1 MLPDT
6 EILTSIVSR
15 VLRIDDVTLG
25 TPPKSFIVR
34 YRGQL
39 YGDSAAAYDQLADA
53 LRSYEITPLFRLEDG
68 RHVVLLMQG
77 VVKPRPA
84 NLRANLL
91 WMALTVVS
99 VFMAGAWYVYDGPAL
114 TSFTDF
120 YRVAIERIF
129 SGWPYAV
136 SLLAILFAHE
146 FGHYL
151 VGRYH
156 GAEVSFP
163 YFLPLPFPGSFGTL
177 GAFIQMKSIPKN
189 RRHLLDIGI
198 AGPLAGLIVA
208 VPILLY
214 GLHLSSVDRIP
225 MVIPQDQGMTLEGNS
240 ILYLALKYIAK
251 GELLPQPASYG
262 GLHPALYWLRYIFT
276 SLPLPRGGIDVMLH
290 PVAWAGWAGLLVTA
304 LNLIPAGQLDGGHL
318 MYVLRGRRAIKLVPF
333 ILGALFLL
341 GFIWTGWWLWA
352 FLIFIFG
359 RFYAEPL
366 DLITPLDPRRKA
378 LAILGVIIFILVFTP
393 VPMVLVSGG

>member
-1 MLPDT
+1 MLPETD
-6 EILTSIVSR
+6 ILTSIVSR
-15 VLRIDDVTLG
+15 VLRIEDTTLG
-25 TPPKSFIVR
+25 NPPKSYIVR

-39 YGDSAAAYDQLADA
+39 YGDSAAAYDQLAEA
-53 LRSYEITPLFRLEDG
+53 LRSYEITPLFRLEEG

-77 VVKPRPA
+77 IASSRRA
-84 NLRANLL
+84 NLRVNLL
-91 WMALTVVS
+91 FMALTVIS
-99 VFMAGAWYVYDGPAL
+99 VFMAGVWYDYKGPEFTGFVDVYR
-114 TSFTDF
+114 
-120 YRVAIERIF
+120 YAIVHIL

-156 GAEVSFP
+156 GENVSLP
-163 YFLPLPFPGSFGTL
+163 YFLPLPFPGGFGTL

-225 MVIPQDQGMTLEGNS
+225 LSIPKDEGLTLEGNS
-240 ILYLALKYIAK
+240 ILYVALKYIAK
-251 GELLPQPASYG
+251 GELLPQPASYE
-262 GLHPALYWLRYIFT
+262 GLHPALYWLRYILT
-276 SLPLPRGGIDVMLH
+276 GLPLPRGGVDVMLH
-290 PVAWAGWAGLLVTA
+290 PVAWAGWVGLLVTA

-318 MYVLRGRRAIKLVPF
+318 MYVLRGRRAVKLLPF

-359 RFYAEPL
+359 RLYAEPL

-378 LAILGVIIFILVFTP
+378 LAILGVIIFLLVFTP
-393 VPMVLVSGG
+393 VPLVLVAGG

>member
-1 MLPDT
+1 MLPETD
-6 EILTSIVSR
+6 ILTSIVSR
-15 VLRIDDVTLG
+15 VLRIEDTTLG
-25 TPPKSFIVR
+25 NPPKSYIVR

-39 YGDSAAAYDQLADA
+39 YGDSAAAYDQLAEA
-53 LRSYEITPLFRLEDG
+53 LRSYEITPLFRLEEG

-77 VVKPRPA
+77 IASSRRA
-84 NLRANLL
+84 NLRVNLL
-91 WMALTVVS
+91 FMALTVIS
-99 VFMAGAWYVYDGPAL
+99 VFMAGVWYDYKGPEFTGFVDVYR
-114 TSFTDF
+114 
-120 YRVAIERIF
+120 YAIVHIL

-156 GAEVSFP
+156 GENVSLP
-163 YFLPLPFPGSFGTL
+163 YFLPLPFPGGFGTL

-225 MVIPQDQGMTLEGNS
+225 LSIPKDEGLTLEGNS
-240 ILYLALKYIAK
+240 ILYMTLKYIAK
-251 GELLPQPASYG
+251 GELLPQPASYE
-262 GLHPALYWLRYIFT
+262 GLHPALYWLRYILT
-276 SLPLPRGGIDVMLH
+276 GLPLPRGGVDVMLH
-290 PVAWAGWAGLLVTA
+290 PVAWAGWVGLLVTA

-318 MYVLRGRRAIKLVPF
+318 MYVLRGRRAVKLLPF

-359 RFYAEPL
+359 RLYAEPL

-378 LAILGVIIFILVFTP
+378 LAILGVIIFLLVFTP
-393 VPMVLVSGG
+393 VPLVLVAGG

>member
-1 MLPDT
+1 MLPET
-6 EILTSIVSR
+6 EILTSIVAR
-15 VLRIDDVTLG
+15 VLRIEDTTLG
-25 TPPKSFIVR
+25 NPPKSYIVR

-39 YGDSAAAYDQLADA
+39 YGDSAAAYDQLAEA
-53 LRSYEITPLFRLEDG
+53 LRPYEITPLFRLDEG
-68 RHVVLLMQG
+68 RHAVLLMQG
-77 VVKPRPA
+77 VISPRPGNIRI
-84 NLRANLL
+84 NLIF
-91 WMALTVVS
+91 MVLTVIS
-99 VFMAGAWYVYDGPAL
+99 VFMAGAWYEYSGEPFTSL
-114 TSFTDF
+114 TET
-120 YRVAIERIF
+120 YRYAIVHLL
-129 SGWPYAV
+129 SGWRYAL

-156 GAEVSFP
+156 KANVSLP
-163 YFLPLPFPGSFGTL
+163 YFLPLPFPEGFGTL

-208 VPILLY
+208 IPILLY
-214 GLHLSSVDRIP
+214 GLHISRVDRIP
-225 MVIPQDQGMTLEGNS
+225 LATSQDQPMVLEGNS
-240 ILYLALKYIAK
+240 VLYVAIKYVVK
-251 GELLPQPASYG
+251 GELLPKPASYG
-262 GLHPALYWLRYIFT
+262 GLNPALYWLRYIIT
-276 SLPLPRGGIDVMLH
+276 GLPLPRGGLDVQLS
-290 PVAWAGWAGLLVTA
+290 PVAWAGWVGLLVTA

-318 MYVLRGRRAIKLVPF
+318 IYVLRGRRAIKLLPF

-359 RFYAEPL
+359 RIYAEPL
-366 DLITPLDPRRKA
+366 DLITPLDPSRKA
-378 LAILGVIIFILVFTP
+378 LAILGVIIFFLVFTP

>member
-1 MLPDT
+1 MPPETD
-6 EILTSIVSR
+6 ILTSLVSR
-15 VLRIDDVTLG
+15 ILKIDDVTLG
-25 TPPKSFIVR
+25 NPPKSFIVR

-39 YGDSAAAYDQLADA
+39 YGDSAQAYDQLAEA
-53 LRSYEITPLFRLEDG
+53 LRIYEITPLFRLENG
-68 RHVVLLMQG
+68 LHVVLLMQG
-77 VVKPRPA
+77 VVRPRPA
-84 NLRANLL
+84 NLRVNLF
-91 WMALTVVS
+91 WMALTVIS
-99 VFMAGAWYVYDGPAL
+99 VFMAGAWYVYDGPPL
-114 TSFTDF
+114 TSFSDL
-120 YRVAIERIF
+120 YRVAILNIF

-163 YFLPLPFPGSFGTL
+163 YFLPLPFPGGFGTL

-208 VPILLY
+208 IPILLW
-214 GLHLSSVDRIP
+214 GLHISPVDRIP
-225 MVIPQDQGMTLEGNS
+225 TVIPKDQGMTLEGNS
-240 ILYLALKYIAK
+240 ILYLALKFIAK
-251 GELLPQPASYG
+251 GELLPHPASYG

-276 SLPLPRGGIDVMLH
+276 GLPLPRGGIDVMLS
-290 PVAWAGWAGLLVTA
+290 PVAWAGWAGLLITA
-304 LNLIPAGQLDGGHL
+304 LNLIPAGQLDGGHV
-318 MYVLRGRRAIKLVPF
+318 MYVLRGRRAVKLVPF

-359 RFYAEPL
+359 RVYAEPL

-378 LAILGVIIFILVFTP
+378 LAILGIIIFILVFTP
-393 VPMVLVSGG
+393 VPMVLASGG

>member
-1 MLPDT
+1 MLPETD
-6 EILTSIVSR
+6 ILTSIVSR

-25 TPPKSFIVR
+25 DPPKGFIVR

-53 LRSYEITPLFRLEDG
+53 LRTYEITPLFRLEDE

-77 VVKPRPA
+77 IVKPRPA
-84 NLRANLL
+84 NLRVNLL
-91 WMALTVVS
+91 FMALTVIS
-99 VFMAGAWYVYDGPAL
+99 VFMAGAWYVYDGPPL
-114 TSFTDF
+114 SSFSDF
-120 YRVAIERIF
+120 YRIGIEKIL
-129 SGWPYAV
+129 SGWPFAV

-146 FGHYL
+146 FGHFL

-208 VPILLY
+208 IPILLY
-214 GLHLSSVDRIP
+214 GLHISPVDRIP
-225 MVIPQDQGMTLEGNS
+225 LVMPKDQGMTLEGNS
-240 ILYLALKYIAK
+240 ILYMTLKYVAK
-251 GELLPQPASYG
+251 GELLPQPANYG

-276 SLPLPRGGIDVMLH
+276 GLPLPRGGIDVQLS

-318 MYVLRGRRAIKLVPF
+318 IYVLRGRRAVKLVPF

-378 LAILGVIIFILVFTP
+378 LAILGVIIFLLVFTP
-393 VPMVLVSGG
+393 VPLVLVTGG

>member
-1 MLPDT
+1 
-6 EILTSIVSR
+6 
-15 VLRIDDVTLG
+15 
-25 TPPKSFIVR
+25 
-34 YRGQL
+34 
-39 YGDSAAAYDQLADA
+39 
-53 LRSYEITPLFRLEDG
+53 
-68 RHVVLLMQG
+68 VVLLMQG
-77 VVKPRPA
+77 IARPRPA
-84 NLRANLL
+84 NLRVNLL
-91 WMALTVVS
+91 FMVLTVIS
-99 VFMAGAWYVYDGPAL
+99 VFMAGVWYDYKGPEFTGFGDVYR
-114 TSFTDF
+114 
-120 YRVAIERIF
+120 YAIVHIL

-156 GAEVSFP
+156 GANVSLP
-163 YFLPLPFPGSFGTL
+163 YFLPLPFPGGFGTL

-214 GLHLSSVDRIP
+214 GLHLSTVDRIP
-225 MVIPQDQGMTLEGNS
+225 LSIPKDAGLTLEGNS
-240 ILYLALKYIAK
+240 ILYVALKYIAK
-251 GELLPQPASYG
+251 GELLPQPASYE

-276 SLPLPRGGIDVMLH
+276 GLPLPRGGVDVMLH
-290 PVAWAGWAGLLVTA
+290 PVAWAGWVGLLVTA

-318 MYVLRGRRAIKLVPF
+318 MYVLRGRRAVKLLPF

-378 LAILGVIIFILVFTP
+378 LAILGVIIFLLVFTP
-393 VPMVLVSGG
+393 VPMVLISGG

>member
-15 VLRIDDVTLG
+15 FLRVDDVTAG
-25 TPPKSFIVR
+25 DPQKSFIVR

-39 YGDSAAAYDQLADA
+39 YGDSAEAYDQLSEA
-53 LRSYEITPLFRLEDG
+53 LRSYDITPIFRLEEG
-68 RHVVLLMQG
+68 RHVVLLMPG
-77 VVKPRPA
+77 VIRARPT
-84 NLRANLL
+84 NVRINLL
-91 WMALTVVS
+91 WMALTVIS
-99 VFMAGAWYVYDGPAL
+99 VFMAGAWYVYDGPPVS
-114 TSFTDF
+114 SFGDF
-120 YRVAIERIF
+120 YRIAILNIF

-136 SLLAILFAHE
+136 SLLAILLSHE

-151 VGRYH
+151 MGRFH
-156 GAEVSFP
+156 KVAVSLP

-177 GAFIQMKSIPKN
+177 GAFIQMRAIPKN
-189 RRHLLDIGI
+189 RRQLLDIGI

-208 VPILLY
+208 IPILLY
-214 GLHLSSVDRIP
+214 GLHISPVDRIP
-225 MVIPQDQGMTLEGNS
+225 LVIPKDQGLSLEGNS
-240 ILYLALKYIAK
+240 ILYVALKYIAK

-262 GLHPALYWLRYIFT
+262 GLNPLLYWLRYIIIG
-276 SLPLPRGGIDVMLH
+276 LPLPRGGIDVQLSA
-290 PVAWAGWAGLLVTA
+290 VAWAGWAGLLVTA

-318 MYVLRGRRAIKLVPF
+318 MYVLRGRRAVRLVPF
-333 ILGALFLL
+333 ILGALILL

-366 DLITPLDPRRKA
+366 DLITPLDTRRKA
-378 LAILGVIIFILVFTP
+378 LAILGVIVFFLVFTP
-393 VPMVLVSGG
+393 VPMVLITGG

>member
-1 MLPDT
+1 MIPET

-25 TPPKSFIVR
+25 DPQKNFIVR

-39 YGDSAAAYDQLADA
+39 YGDSAAAYDQLAEA
-53 LRSYEITPLFRLEDG
+53 LHSYEISPLFRLEDG
-68 RHVVLLMQG
+68 RHVVLLIQG
-77 VVKPRPA
+77 VIKANPA
-84 NLRANLL
+84 NLRINLL
-91 WMALTVVS
+91 FMALTMIS
-99 VFMAGAWYVYDGPAL
+99 VFMAGAWYAYDGPEL
-114 TSFTDF
+114 TSIVDT
-120 YRVAIERIF
+120 YRYAIVHIL

-136 SLLAILFAHE
+136 SLLAILLAHE

-156 GAEVSFP
+156 GADVSLP
-163 YFLPLPFPGSFGTL
+163 YFLPLPFPGGFGTL

-189 RRHLLDIGI
+189 RRHLLDVGI

-225 MVIPQDQGMTLEGNS
+225 LVIPKPGMTLEGNS
-240 ILYLALKYIAK
+240 IFYVTLKYIAK

-262 GLHPALYWLRYIFT
+262 GLHPVLYWLRYIIT
-276 SLPLPRGGIDVMLH
+276 GLPLPRGGIDVSLH
-290 PVAWAGWAGLLVTA
+290 PVAWAGWVGLLVTA

-318 MYVLRGRRAIKLVPF
+318 MYVLLGRRAGKLIPY
-333 ILGALFLL
+333 ILGGLCLL

-359 RFYAEPL
+359 RFYVEPR
-366 DLITPLDPRRKA
+366 DLITPLDTPRKV

-393 VPMVLVSGG
+393 VPLVLVPGS

>member
-6 EILTSIVSR
+6 EILNSIVSR
-15 VLRIDDVTLG
+15 VLHIEDTTLG
-25 TPPKSFIVR
+25 APPKSFIIR

-39 YGDSAAAYDQLADA
+39 YGDSAAAYDQLAEA

-68 RHVVLLMQG
+68 RHVILLMQG
-77 VVKPRPA
+77 IVKPRPA
-84 NLRANLL
+84 NLRVNLL
-91 WMALTVVS
+91 WMALTVIS
-99 VFMAGAWYVYDGPAL
+99 VFMAGAWYVYDGPQP
-114 TSFTDF
+114 TGFSDF
-120 YRVAIERIF
+120 YRIAIVNIL
-129 SGWPYAV
+129 SGWPFAV

-156 GAEVSFP
+156 GANVSLP

-214 GLHLSSVDRIP
+214 GLYISPVDRIP
-225 MVIPQDQGMTLEGNS
+225 LVIPKDQGLTLEGNS
-240 ILYLALKYIAK
+240 ILYVTLKYIAK

-262 GLHPALYWLRYIFT
+262 DLHPALYWLRYIIT
-276 SLPLPRGGIDVMLH
+276 GLPLPRGGTDVQLSA
-290 PVAWAGWAGLLVTA
+290 VAWAGWAGLLVTA

-318 MYVLRGRRAIKLVPF
+318 MYVLRGRRAVKLLPF

-359 RFYAEPL
+359 RLYAEPL
-366 DLITPLDPRRKA
+366 DLITPLDRPRQA
-378 LAILGVIIFILVFTP
+378 LAILGVIIFLLVFTP